1 MIALLILQDGYT
13 SDIRTKEAVPME
25 TLKSTEA
32 QRLFKVNGSTIR
44 RWAAEGRIKA
54 EKNSEGV
61 WLINKNSLQAALAT
75 GTTKQARAAKKANIE
90 KSSAHNS
97 LQSSPALERILDREQ
112 KINDELRLE
121 NKKLQGEILKLT
133 HEMQALL
140 KREDKGLLSRWLR
153 S

>member
-1 MIALLILQDGYT
+1 MD
-13 SDIRTKEAVPME
+13 

-32 QRLFKVNGSTIR
+32 QRLFKINGSTIR

-54 EKNSEGV
+54 QKNPEGI
-61 WLINKNSLQAALAT
+61 WLIDKKSLQAALAA
-75 GTTKQARAAKKANIE
+75 GTTKQARAAKRANKE
-90 KSSAHNS
+90 KSAAPITPSAH
-97 LQSSPALERILDREQ
+97 PALEKILEREQ
-112 KINDELRLE
+112 KINDDLRQE